1 VSQQSDQ
8 SGVAYRVEAKDANG
22 VTYSQGG
29 LSQRDANALAD
40 DLRAAKIGSLPRW
53 TVYVEA
59 EDR

>member
-1 VSQQSDQ
+1 MS
-8 SGVAYRVEAKDANG
+8 AT
-22 VTYSQGG
+22 VTG